1 MENVRRCEPN
11 GVINDLRN
19 VLAKL
24 DIPNGNLRSFTGL
37 PIMTHA
43 FFPGGNGLYEGINA
57 TQFPVGGTMILG
69 SNFGCLD
76 KFVDPQGQLRI
87 LDERGNNTWR
97 PLLKRLHGAGINTE
111 ECFFTNAWPFLH
123 AGKSNLGP
131 IGDWLR
137 NQALMASCVEF
148 FGYTYKTMQPRLV
161 IALGK
166 GPAAFLSHVWPKELI
181 QWREYT
187 FRKLDDLPIATV
199 HFQGQSTIYVAIT
212 HPSMHNAKHRRPPY
226 QYEAGEIGL
235 LIEARLESG
244 RISK

>member
-1 MENVRRCEPN
+1 
-11 GVINDLRN
+11 
-19 VLAKL
+19 
-24 DIPNGNLRSFTGL
+24 
-37 PIMTHA
+37 MTHA

-69 SNFGCLD
+69 SNFGCLN
-76 KFVDPQGQLRI
+76 KFVDQQGELQRP
-87 LDERGNNTWR
+87 DERRNSTWR
-97 PLLKRLHGAGINTE
+97 ALLKYLHGAGIKAN

-131 IGDWLR
+131 PIDNWLR
-137 NQALMASCVEF
+137 NHALMASCVEF
-148 FGYTYKTMQPRLV
+148 FGYTYTTMHPRLV

-181 QWREYT
+181 QWRENT
-187 FRKLDDLPIATV
+187 FRKLDDLPMATV
-199 HFQGQSTIYVAIT
+199 YFQGQSAVCVAIT

-226 QYEAGEIGL
+226 QYDAGEIRL
-235 LIEARLESG
+235 LIEARLESK